1 MNKFVIADKV
11 FQSRLFMGTGHFRSN
26 ELVVEAI
33 KTAKIEMVTAALKR
47 INLEDK
53 KSDDLLRNIPRPGV
67 HVLPSTSG
75 ALNAKEA
82 ILLARM
88 AREAFDTN
96 WIKLEIHN
104 DPKHKLPD
112 SFDVYEATVELVKD
126 GFVVLP
132 FVQPDPLLCIRLADA
147 GAAAV
152 MPFGAPIG
160 TSKGLETKELLKII
174 IEECRVPV
182 VLNGGIGTPAD
193 AAAVMEMGAGG
204 VLVNTAI
211 SSAKNPDQMALAF
224 KEAIEAGRK
233 AYLAGIVKG
242 RHQVVEE

>member
-1 MNKFVIADKV
+1 
-11 FQSRLFMGTGHFRSN
+11 MGTGHFPSN
-26 ELVVEAI
+26 ESIEEAI

-47 INLEDK
+47 LDLENK
-53 KSDDLLRNIPRPGV
+53 NKDDLIRHIRRPGV
-67 HVLPSTSG
+67 HILPSTSG
-75 ALNAKEA
+75 ASNAKEA
-82 ILLARM
+82 ILMAKM
-88 AREAFDTN
+88 AREAFETN

-104 DPKHKLPD
+104 DPIHKLPD
-112 SFDVYEATVELVKD
+112 SFDVFEATVELVKD

-132 FVQPDPLLCIRLADA
+132 FVQPDPLLCSRLADE

-160 TSKGLETKELLKII
+160 SSKGLATKELLKII
-174 IEECRVPV
+174 IETCRIPV

-211 SSAKNPDQMALAF
+211 SSDNNPDQMAVAF
-224 KEAIEAGRK
+224 KKAIEAGRK
-233 AYLAGIVKG
+233 AYLAGILKG
-242 RHQVVEE
+242 RVQR

>member
-1 MNKFVIADKV
+1 MNKFVIADKT
-11 FQSRLFMGTGHFRSN
+11 FQSRLFMGTGHFQSYD
-26 ELVVEAI
+26 LISDAI

-47 INLEDK
+47 LNLEDK
-53 KSDDLLRNIPRPGV
+53 NSNDLIRHIRRPGV
-67 HVLPSTSG
+67 HILPSTSG
-75 ALNAKEA
+75 ASNAKEA
-82 ILLARM
+82 ILMAKL
-88 AREAFDTN
+88 AREAFETN

-104 DPKHKLPD
+104 DPKYKLPD
-112 SFDVYEATVELVKD
+112 SFDVYEATVELVKE

-132 FVQPDPLLCIRLADA
+132 FVQPDPLLCVKLADA

-160 TSKGLETKELLKII
+160 TSKGLATKELLKII

-211 SSAKNPDQMALAF
+211 SSAKNPAQMALAF
-224 KEAIEAGRK
+224 REAIDAGRK
-233 AYLAGIVKG
+233 AFLAGIVRG
-242 RHQVVEE
+242 R

>member
-1 MNKFVIADKV
+1 MNKFVIADKT

-26 ELVVEAI
+26 EMISDAI
-33 KTAKIEMVTAALKR
+33 KAAKIEMVTAALKR
-47 INLEDK
+47 LNLEDK
-53 KSDDLLRNIPRPGV
+53 NQNDLIRHIRRPGV
-67 HVLPSTSG
+67 HILPSTSG

-82 ILLARM
+82 ILMAKM
-88 AREAFDTN
+88 AREAFETN

-104 DPKHKLPD
+104 DPKYKLPD

-132 FVQPDPLLCIRLADA
+132 FVQPDPLLCTRLADA

-160 TSKGLETKELLKII
+160 TSKGLATKELLQII
-174 IEECRVPV
+174 IEECRIPV

-193 AAAVMEMGAGG
+193 AAAIMEMGAGG

-211 SSAKNPDQMALAF
+211 SSAKNPAAMAVAF
-224 KEAIEAGRK
+224 NEAINAGRQ

-242 RHQVVEE
+242 RI